1 MFPQFTYNELKKKET
16 RDEIMLEDVSSIG
29 TQAGNYGEFTEHF
42 RALSKGGA
50 ESIKGELEY
59 AARTMCVEFDDLME
73 LLPKL
78 KELIE

>member
-16 RDEIMLEDVSSIG
+16 RNEIMLKGISSIG

-42 RALSKGGA
+42 RVISLNGA
-50 ESIKGELEY
+50 ESIKSELEY
-59 AARTMCVEFDDLME
+59 AAGTMCVDFDELME